1 MVFLARS
8 VVCPEPRDFEGRL
21 FYRLISCGL
30 FGVVYYKYTPPHV
43 PGKLYLCLL

>member
-1 MVFLARS
+1 MVSLARS

-30 FGVVYYKYTPPHV
+30 FGVV
-43 PGKLYLCLL
+43 